1 LRSDSTRRVAAL
13 IIASLLLVACGESTV
28 GSKKLF
34 NNLHGGG
41 SALGNEASPSPSP
54 ASQASAW
61 SKLSVAAPTSQPQP
75 VRSQTAPPPQAQ
87 HFTIAINSD
96 TSNQPQFNPPA
107 ARVYTGTIISFVNHD
122 TVARS
127 VVSDTGAFD
136 SGPIAPGATWNYTA
150 NTVGTYHYHD
160 GTRPYA
166 VAYFEVVH
174 P

>member
-1 LRSDSTRRVAAL
+1 M

-54 ASQASAW
+54 ASQASAG
-61 SKLSVAAPTSQPQP
+61 SKLSVAA
-75 VRSQTAPPPQAQ
+75 PQAQ

>member
-1 LRSDSTRRVAAL
+1 
-13 IIASLLLVACGESTV
+13 
-28 GSKKLF
+28 
-34 NNLHGGG
+34 
-41 SALGNEASPSPSP
+41 
-54 ASQASAW
+54 
-61 SKLSVAAPTSQPQP
+61 
-75 VRSQTAPPPQAQ
+75 
-87 HFTIAINSD
+87 
-96 TSNQPQFNPPA
+96 
-107 ARVYTGTIISFVNHD
+107 
-122 TVARS
+122 